1 MVLRVNAVVSLYQHR
16 TQYRYGCIYWTNQKT
31 KTWWWLGVSINIPMI
46 IAIQVGVSINHC
58 YTYDIFCREINFST
72 CLKT

>member
-1 MVLRVNAVVSLYQHR
+1 MDASIEQTKKRRHDDDDHDSDVSGSKLTDSNSDR
-16 TQYRYGCIYWTNQKT
+16 
-31 KTWWWLGVSINIPMI
+31 LGVSINIPMI